1 MKQLTIV
8 GAGWAGLAAG
18 VAATQAGW
26 HVTLFEATHIAGG
39 RARSLQQTFA
49 GRPLDNGQHVLIGA
63 YRDTLALM
71 RTVGLSPDT
80 LLQRLPLD
88 LRFADGQGLSL
99 PNWPVPLNL
108 MVGLAR
114 AQGWTRQDKSS
125 LIKASWRWQ
134 RARFEC
140 DDSWT
145 VWQLCESTDITP
157 RVIQQLIEPLCLSAL
172 NTPVK
177 EASASVFL
185 RVLRDALLGGD
196 GSSDLLVPRVD
207 LGSLLPNACLEWL
220 RAHGA
225 DIHLGQRITVNML
238 EDLRQKSH
246 TVLLACP
253 PQEARRL
260 TSMVAPGWASQCAE
274 LPHTAIATVYLHCS
288 DLGYR
293 GLPRPMMALHSS
305 PEAPAQFVF
314 DKGALCEQTGLL
326 AAVISACTTE
336 REEVAKQ
343 VQAQVCAQIGLEH
356 LEIVQTVV
364 EKRATLACTPALHRP
379 EPFVADGLWACGD
392 YVRGPYPSTLEG
404 AVRSAHQVIAQLCQV
419 TDSQRLR

>member
-49 GRPLDNGQHVLIGA
+49 DRPLDNGQHVLIGA

-157 RVIQQLIEPLCLSAL
+157 R
-172 NTPVK
+172 
-177 EASASVFL
+177 
-185 RVLRDALLGGD
+185 G
-196 GSSDLLVPRVD
+196 
-207 LGSLLPNACLEWL
+207 
-220 RAHGA
+220 RAH
-225 DIHLGQRITVNML
+225 V
-238 EDLRQKSH
+238 
-246 TVLLACP
+246 
-253 PQEARRL
+253 
-260 TSMVAPGWASQCAE
+260 
-274 LPHTAIATVYLHCS
+274 
-288 DLGYR
+288 
-293 GLPRPMMALHSS
+293 
-305 PEAPAQFVF
+305 
-314 DKGALCEQTGLL
+314 
-326 AAVISACTTE
+326 
-336 REEVAKQ
+336 
-343 VQAQVCAQIGLEH
+343 
-356 LEIVQTVV
+356 
-364 EKRATLACTPALHRP
+364 
-379 EPFVADGLWACGD
+379 
-392 YVRGPYPSTLEG
+392 
-404 AVRSAHQVIAQLCQV
+404 
-419 TDSQRLR
+419 